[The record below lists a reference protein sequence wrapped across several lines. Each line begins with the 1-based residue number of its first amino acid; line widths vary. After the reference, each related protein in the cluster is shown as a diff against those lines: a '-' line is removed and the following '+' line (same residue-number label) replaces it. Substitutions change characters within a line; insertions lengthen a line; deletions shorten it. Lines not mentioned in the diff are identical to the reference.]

1 MRARGSTFQRRGGEH
16 QGKKDFALH
25 REAASVFSDAQTYEK
40 SIYPLFNHNN
50 YSITLNHY
58 NHRVL
63 TICLTLYRSMNRFEK
78 SFQRVKPCAPSTKLF
93 SNSIIFIFN

>member
-40 SIYPLFNHNN
+40 SIYP
-50 YSITLNHY
+50 T
-58 NHRVL
+58 
-63 TICLTLYRSMNRFEK
+63 TI
-78 SFQRVKPCAPSTKLF
+78 
-93 SNSIIFIFN
+93 